1 MQEIWNVNYKSAVLL
16 VQRALPHLMKQ
27 KGSGIVITGSIEGY
41 DLTPYLGHY
50 GVSKLALVGLTKI
63 LSKQLLPHGIRVNNV
78 APGFVPTQL
87 NYDLRKSIKEEVILE
102 RLGIQR
108 AGTVEDM
115 ANAVTFL
122 LSEQASYITG

>member
-41 DLTPYLGHY
+41 DLTTYLGHY

-63 LSKQLLPHGIRVNNV
+63 LSK
-78 APGFVPTQL
+78 
-87 NYDLRKSIKEEVILE
+87 
-102 RLGIQR
+102 
-108 AGTVEDM
+108 
-115 ANAVTFL
+115 
-122 LSEQASYITG
+122 